1 MVQSNCH
8 LSPIIKDHKYK
19 QFKVFTE
26 KLMSQTLLNIYF
38 LSYLHLLNVNMYTNV
53 LCLDD
58 VDPMSLSL
66 DVIANCS

>member
-1 MVQSNCH
+1 
-8 LSPIIKDHKYK
+8 
-19 QFKVFTE
+19 
-26 KLMSQTLLNIYF
+26 MSKTLLNIYF

-66 DVIANCS
+66 DLIANCS